1 MPPTQSRPHTVGAA
15 SFDPDAFFEAWSSN
29 ASLSQNNDL
38 RSCIINAFN
47 LKSNDGYVYHATAAV
62 TLAQVQ
68 TAINYGGQRELHA
81 WYRDE
86 EGKPISPPPPADI
99 SAYTAIFS
107 PHTSTAKALT
117 ALRANAKK
125 ESLRARIAAHLSE
138 TFFLPST
145 PLPGTPT
152 TLTLPPKLKPADPK
166 ATNPY
171 YDIWAWT
178 CHTLEWAGPEPGT
191 EKIHQSHHI
200 LPVLYHH
207 FGCVCPSYD
216 ALALVAQLTTC
227 ALPTAA
233 AVPKGSPGR
242 EVIEIGSGGGYWTHL
257 LRRLGVR
264 VMAVDNAASRWRTTW
279 IGDTIIADGV
289 EYLRR
294 HNSGKNT
301 ILLLVYPQVSEDF
314 TGKVLRAFEGD
325 VVVVAGTQNR
335 NRFTGFREEGV
346 GEWMGREK
354 GEMGRVAQVPL
365 PSFAGKDE
373 ALFVFVR
380 GAGEGGG

>member
-152 TLTLPPKLKPADPK
+152 TLTLPQNSNLPTPRPRTLTMTSGPGPATPSNGQ
-166 ATNPY
+166 ARN
-171 YDIWAWT
+171 
-178 CHTLEWAGPEPGT
+178 
-191 EKIHQSHHI
+191 QSHHI

-242 EVIEIGSGGGYWTHL
+242 EVIEIGSGAGTGPTSSADSASGLWRSTMRRVGGA
-257 LRRLGVR
+257 RLG
-264 VMAVDNAASRWRTTW
+264 
-279 IGDTIIADGV
+279 
-289 EYLRR
+289 
-294 HNSGKNT
+294 
-301 ILLLVYPQVSEDF
+301 
-314 TGKVLRAFEGD
+314 
-325 VVVVAGTQNR
+325 
-335 NRFTGFREEGV
+335 
-346 GEWMGREK
+346 
-354 GEMGRVAQVPL
+354 
-365 PSFAGKDE
+365 
-373 ALFVFVR
+373 
-380 GAGEGGG
+380 